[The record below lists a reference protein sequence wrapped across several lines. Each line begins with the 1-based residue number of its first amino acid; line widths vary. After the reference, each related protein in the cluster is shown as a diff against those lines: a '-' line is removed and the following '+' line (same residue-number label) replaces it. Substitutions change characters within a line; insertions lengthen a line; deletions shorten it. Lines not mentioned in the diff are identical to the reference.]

1 MSDLSDGRWW
11 GNILITAGLV
21 IGAFTVFMIYTYPP
35 SSYGPELVLS
45 GQQNIL
51 TGQSNILAGQQRLTE
66 MIHQMILHHCRCP
79 CTPLE
84 DDEDN
89 GDS

>member
-1 MSDLSDGRWW
+1 MNNLANGRWW
-11 GNILITAGLV
+11 GNILITAGLTV
-21 IGAFTVFMIYTYPP
+21 GAIGIFMWITYPP
-35 SSYGPELVLS
+35 SGYGPDLILS
-45 GQQNIL
+45 GQGNIL
-51 TGQSNILAGQQRLTE
+51 AGQSNILAGQQRLTE